1 MLRATTSASNIF
13 RRALCPGSE
22 GLEEGLRDEDSP
34 QSREGTLLHAYDAN
48 PNVGFAV
55 LSPNQQDLLRIAAE
69 ADEFV
74 FSTVATQFGLAAD
87 EPFTE
92 EREIELIALRGNEY
106 ETPGHGDRL
115 QYYPRLKLLVIR
127 DAKFGYKEVTPAAA
141 NYQLR
146 IYAIGGAAKWDA
158 DNVVVAITQPRLP
171 YYQRVTMATYSRDDI
186 ELSIAELISIRA
198 GSRAPNAPLHAGE
211 EQCRYCKAKPPN
223 GKCPEFTKQLVP
235 LDQGKELKARLPELT
250 PAQRDGLIRA
260 VKFAKFIEE
269 ALMDNEREVIAAGGE
284 SLYTLG
290 KAKEVR
296 HVTDVKRAVAF
307 LALRGDLTREQA
319 LDCCE
324 MSIGDVEDK
333 VRLNRKCTWKETRE
347 IVDGALA
354 SVLER
359 KTQRAPL
366 TRIKE
371 GLLK

>member
-22 GLEEGLRDEDSP
+22 GLEEGLQDEDSP
-34 QSREGTLLHAYDAN
+34 QSKEGTLLHAYDAN
-48 PNVGFAV
+48 SSLERAV

-74 FSTVATQFGLAAD
+74 FSTVATEFGLAAD
-87 EPFTE
+87 ESFTE
-92 EREIELIALRGNEY
+92 EREIELFALRGNEY

-115 QYYPRLKLLVIR
+115 RYYPRLKLLVIR

-146 IYAIGGAAKWDA
+146 TYAIGGAAKWDV

-171 YYQRVTMATYSRDDI
+171 YYQRVTMATYSPDDI

-198 GSRAPNAPLHAGE
+198 GSRAPDAPLHAGE
-211 EQCRYCKAKPPN
+211 EQCRYCKAKT
-223 GKCPEFTKQLVP
+223 KCPEFTRQLVP

-260 VKFAKFIEE
+260 VKFAKFIED
-269 ALMDNEREVIAAGGE
+269 ALMDNEREVIASDGE

-319 LDCCE
+319 MDCCE
-324 MSIGDVEDK
+324 MSIGAVEEK
-333 VRLNRKCTWKETRE
+333 VRLNRKCTWKETRA